1 MFGLGPSELVI
12 VGIVAI
18 LLFGKRLPEV
28 AKSFGKSYRQFR
40 EGLSE
45 FHSHIDITSMDSGT
59 SSSRRSAPS
68 APRDYDD
75 YEEATAPKFDPPP
88 AEPTTVQT
96 SSATAEQAPSSSF
109 TTHPPKAD

>member
-28 AKSFGKSYRQFR
+28 AKSLGGSYRQFR

-45 FHSHIDITSMDSGT
+45 FHSHVDLSSMGT
-59 SSSRRSAPS
+59 SSSSSSSNRSYAS
-68 APRDYDD
+68 NTSSRDYDD

-88 AEPTTVQT
+88 AEPTAVPTTVPSSTATT
-96 SSATAEQAPSSSF
+96 SSQQPTA
-109 TTHPPKAD
+109 